1 MKKIS
6 KNPLDYGMRRF
17 TDLEISFHTI
27 MIENL
32 PKDIPRIELQEKLH
46 EAFQKTF
53 NFKKRKQGL
62 NSIQV
67 FEDQE

>member
-6 KNPLDYGMRRF
+6 NNPLDYGMRMF
-17 TDLEISFHTI
+17 TDVEISNFTI

-32 PKDIPRIELQEKLH
+32 PTDVPRIELQDKLH

-53 NFKKRKQGL
+53 SYKKRKVAVRSNPL
-62 NSIQV
+62 
-67 FEDQE
+67 

>member
-6 KNPLDYGMRRF
+6 KNPIDYGMRSF
-17 TDLEISFHTI
+17 TDLEISNHTI

-32 PKDIPRIELQEKLH
+32 PKDISRIELQDKLH

-53 NFKKRKQGL
+53 IYKKRKDAL
-62 NSIQV
+62 AP
-67 FEDQE
+67 